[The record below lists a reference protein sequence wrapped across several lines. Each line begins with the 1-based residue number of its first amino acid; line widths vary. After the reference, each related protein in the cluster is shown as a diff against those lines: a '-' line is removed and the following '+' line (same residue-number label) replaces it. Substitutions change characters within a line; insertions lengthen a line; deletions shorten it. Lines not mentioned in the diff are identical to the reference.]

1 MAKYEYKVKGVDY
14 VVEIQDIEGNIAN
27 VTVNGIPFE
36 VEMKQPVKSSKQ
48 KVKLTDGQNNISA
61 SSVASAGSAAGSSSA
76 ASSDSA
82 SSSKQA
88 TPAAGK
94 PVVAPLPGTI
104 KSCYN
109 TASVSGQNSVG
120 GVSGYNYGGTIKSCY
135 NTASV
140 SGQYSVGGVCGDNYE
155 GPITNCYYLSGTV
168 ADGKG
173 GIGGK
178 DDENGKAVEMSKDR
192 FKSGEVAWLLNGSK
206 SVSTEEST
214 LAWYQKLGE
223 NADAYPVL
231 TSTGDNTVY
240 GGYQHGSRVRFF
252 SNTVQHS
259 TGECKLNCVKL
270 Q

>member
-48 KVKLTDGQNNISA
+48 KVKLNDGQNNISA

-104 KSCYN
+104 NEIKVKVGDKVN
-109 TASVSGQNSVG
+109 TGDTVVVLEAMKMQNNIDAETS
-120 GVSGYNYGGTIKSCY
+120 GTITSINVNK
-135 NTASV
+135 
-140 SGQYSVGGVCGDNYE
+140 GDAVME
-155 GPITNCYYLSGTV
+155 G
-168 ADGKG
+168 D
-173 GIGGK
+173 
-178 DDENGKAVEMSKDR
+178 
-192 FKSGEVAWLLNGSK
+192 
-206 SVSTEEST
+206 T
-214 LAWYQKLGE
+214 LVTIA
-223 NADAYPVL
+223 
-231 TSTGDNTVY
+231 
-240 GGYQHGSRVRFF
+240 
-252 SNTVQHS
+252 
-259 TGECKLNCVKL
+259 
-270 Q
+270 